1 MADEGKWEQ
10 AVYLM
15 TGWKVPARGTVT
27 SDLQGKA
34 GLNGGSGDDG
44 VDTPWFSVTISNVG
58 KTDATAAAQRLAAQ
72 GGNYVLFFA
81 GTGDA
86 GPMENAKSLNLYVA
100 KVTYA
105 WQTGSGVSGTNFH
118 KYANGV
124 ASALDQL
131 QASPWKTT
139 GFSFDGL
146 AVTETD
152 SVDLGTFSYRAKSLD
167 RAKVF
172 FEEHQTRLD
181 GWVNAMG
188 RDDAAWQG
196 NAAGV
201 FVNLLDTLRKQYK
214 HYDEQLAPNGFS
226 TQSASVVDGYAS
238 KTFQGNGLIEAEHAL
253 STAVKTLRD
262 AWTKWHGDQS
272 GTVTGKAPDGSAN
285 TPAGHWNPEDVMRDV
300 LTEIK
305 QWLDTN
311 NAGKVVTHSNT
322 YGTAYGGT
330 DYWYDLMEGFKE
342 NVPAYGSLTDPA
354 NWAKIGQE
362 AVARWNNGV
371 TAHLDP
377 AADTATTTLSGAWSK
392 LMNTDWDPGYGFEEA
407 PSATLTTTGGGNDG
421 NSDSGFDVSD
431 IANMLNNQNSSVSN
445 ALNDIASSTNDA
457 LNGVGSSTSDALND
471 LMSGGS
477 SGSTGTGGGSVGTT
491 DLNSDLN
498 DILGTDGLSG
508 DGTGTDSTGGS
519 GSTTDLGSSPT
530 YTSLLNSA
538 LNGTGSSS
546 SGSTKINADGSIT
559 VTNPDGSTRTTSP
572 DGTEVTKYP
581 DGSTLTTDP
590 DGRTTLVDADGSTS
604 TQNADGSV
612 TTTYPDGS
620 EVTLDPDGSYT
631 VQNADGGVSDLDL
644 KPGQTVTNPD
654 GSTTSLNSDGSITTK
669 YPDGLV
675 STLEPDGTYTVDA
688 PGTGGVDTSSLSPDG
703 SGTTVTSGTGLNSS
717 GTSTG
722 TGLNGALDNLLNGT
736 ASPTDSLTTATQDG
750 DFLYDDVP
758 YTSSLSGALGGGVSS
773 GAGLTGSSG
782 LNPGALAAASR
793 MGGLN
798 GEMTAAERVRS
809 GYADADAGSGIAR
822 TAAARSATT
831 TEQAAAR
838 ATTSSG
844 MPFMPPGA
852 GAGQGGQATQSEGR
866 NRTTWL
872 SEDEEIWGTDED
884 TAPAVLG
891 RDD

>member
-15 TGWKVPARGTVT
+15 TGWKVPARGSVT
-27 SDLQGKA
+27 SDLQGKSNR
-34 GLNGGSGDDG
+34 NGGSGDDA

-58 KTDATAAAQRLAAQ
+58 KTDATAAAQRLAAA

-100 KVTYA
+100 KVAYA

-131 QASPWKTT
+131 AASPWKTA

-152 SVDLGTFSYRAKSLD
+152 SVDLGTFSSRAKSLD
-167 RAKVF
+167 RAKLF
-172 FEEHQTRLD
+172 FEEHQTRLE
-181 GWVNAMG
+181 GWVDAMG
-188 RDDAAWQG
+188 RDNAAWQG

-253 STAVKTLRD
+253 SAAVKTLRD
-262 AWTKWHGDQS
+262 AWTKWHGDQN
-272 GTVTGKAPDGSAN
+272 GTTTGKAPDGSAN

-305 QWLDTN
+305 QWLDAN

-322 YGTAYGGT
+322 YGTSYGGT
-330 DYWYDLMEGFKE
+330 EYWYDLLEGFKE

-354 NWAKIGQE
+354 NWVKIGQE
-362 AVARWNNGV
+362 AVARWNNNI

-377 AADTATTTLSGAWSK
+377 AADTATTTLSGSWSK
-392 LMNTDWDPGYGFEEA
+392 LMNTDWDPAYGFEEA
-407 PSATLTTTGGGNDG
+407 PSAPLTTTGGTGNDG
-421 NSDSGFDVSD
+421 NSDSNFDVHD
-431 IANMLNNQNSSVSN
+431 IADMLSNQNSSVNS

-457 LNGVGSSTSDALND
+457 LNDVGSSTNDALND
-471 LMSGGS
+471 LLSGGS
-477 SGSTGTGGGSVGTT
+477 SGSTDTGGGIGA

-508 DGTGTDSTGGS
+508 DGTGTGTDTGS
-519 GSTTDLGSSPT
+519 DLGASPT
-530 YTSLLNSA
+530 YTSLLNNA
-538 LNGTGSSS
+538 LNGIGS
-546 SGSTKINADGSIT
+546 SGSGTTKINSDGSIT
-559 VTNPDGSTRTTSP
+559 VTNADGSTTTTSP

-590 DGRTTLVDADGSTS
+590 DGRTTLVNADGSTS
-604 TQNADGSV
+604 VQNADGSV
-612 TTTYPDGS
+612 TTTYADGS

-631 VQNADGGVSDLDL
+631 VQSADGAVSDLDL
-644 KPGQTVTNPD
+644 KPGGTVTNPD
-654 GSTTSLNSDGSITTK
+654 GSTTTLNSDGSITTK
-669 YPDGLV
+669 YPDGLI
-675 STLEPDGTYTVDA
+675 STLEADGTYTVDA
-688 PGTGGVDTSSLSPDG
+688 PGVTGVDTSSLSPDG
-703 SGTTVTSGTGLNSS
+703 SGTTTSSGTGLNSS

-722 TGLNGALDNLLNGT
+722 TGLNGALDDLLNGT
-736 ASPTDSLTTATQDG
+736 ASTTDPLTTPTQDG

-758 YTSSLSGALGGGVSS
+758 YTSSLSGALGGAGLS
-773 GAGLTGSSG
+773 GDGLTGSSG

-793 MGGLN
+793 MGGM
-798 GEMTAAERVRS
+798 GGMGGDMTAAERVRA
-809 GYADADAGSGIAR
+809 GYSDGDASVNGTARASAG
-822 TAAARSATT
+822 RSATT
-831 TEQAAAR
+831 AEQSVAR

-844 MPFMPPGA
+844 MPFLPP
-852 GAGQGGQATQSEGR
+852 GAGQGGQSTQSEAR
-866 NRTTWL
+866 TRTTWL
-872 SEDEEIWGTDED
+872 SEDEEIWGTDEAA
-884 TAPAVLG
+884 APAVLG

>member
-15 TGWKVPARGTVT
+15 TGWKVPARGSVT
-27 SDLQGKA
+27 SDLQGKSSR
-34 GLNGGSGDDG
+34 NGGSSDEA

-58 KTDATAAAQRLAAQ
+58 KSDATAAAQRLVAL

-86 GPMENAKSLNLYVA
+86 GPMENAKALNLYVA
-100 KVTYA
+100 KITYA

-131 QASPWKTT
+131 QASPWKTA

-152 SVDLGTFSYRAKSLD
+152 SVDLGTFSHRAKSLD
-167 RAKVF
+167 RAKLF
-172 FEEHQTRLD
+172 FEEHETRLD

-188 RDDAAWQG
+188 RDNAAWQG

-214 HYDEQLAPNGFS
+214 HYHEQLAPDGFS
-226 TQSASVVDGYAS
+226 TQTASVVDGYLS

-253 STAVKTLRD
+253 SAAVKTLRD
-262 AWTKWHGDQS
+262 AWTKWHGDQN
-272 GTVTGKAPDGSAN
+272 GPVTGKAPDGSAN
-285 TPAGHWNPEDVMRDV
+285 TPGGHWNPEDVMREV
-300 LTEIK
+300 LTELK
-305 QWLDTN
+305 QWIDTH

-330 DYWYDLMEGFKE
+330 EYWYDLLEGFKE

-371 TAHLDP
+371 TAFLDP
-377 AADTATTTLSGAWSK
+377 AADTATTTLSASWSQ
-392 LMNTDWDPGYGFEEA
+392 LMNTDWDPAYGFEQA
-407 PSATLTTTGGGNDG
+407 PSATLTTTGGSGTDG
-421 NSDSGFDVSD
+421 NSDSNFDVSD
-431 IANMLNNQNSSVSN
+431 IANMLNNQNSSVNS

-457 LNGVGSSTSDALND
+457 LNGMGSSTNDALND
-471 LMSGGS
+471 ILSGGS
-477 SGSTGTGGGSVGTT
+477 SSGTDTGAISS

-498 DILGTDGLSG
+498 DILGTDGLTG
-508 DGTGTDSTGGS
+508 DGTGTG
-519 GSTTDLGSSPT
+519 TDLGTSPT
-530 YTSLLNSA
+530 YTSLLNNA
-538 LNGTGSSS
+538 LNGIGS
-546 SGSTKINADGSIT
+546 SGSTNTKINPDGSIT
-559 VTNPDGSTRTTSP
+559 VTNPDGSTTTTSP

-590 DGRTTLVDADGSTS
+590 DGRTTLVNADGSTS
-604 TQNADGSV
+604 VQNSDGSV

-631 VQNADGGVSDLDL
+631 VQSADGTVSDLDL

-654 GSTTSLNSDGSITTK
+654 GSTTTLNSDGSVTTT
-669 YPDGLV
+669 YPDGLI
-675 STLEPDGTYTVDA
+675 STLEADGTYTVDA
-688 PGTGGVDTSSLSPDG
+688 PGVTGVDTSSLAPDT
-703 SGTTVTSGTGLNSS
+703 SGTTTSS
-717 GTSTG
+717 GTSTSG
-722 TGLNGALDNLLNGT
+722 GGLNSTLDDLLNGT
-736 ASPTDSLTTATQDG
+736 ASTTESLNSTAQDG

-758 YTSSLSGALGGGVSS
+758 YTSSLSGALGGTVAS
-773 GAGLTGSSG
+773 GDGLTGSTG

-793 MGGLN
+793 MGGM
-798 GEMTAAERVRS
+798 GGMGGDMTAAERLRS
-809 GYADADAGSGIAR
+809 GYADTDGVGSTAR
-822 TAAARSATT
+822 TSAARSVASA
-831 TEQAAAR
+831 EQAATR
-838 ATTSSG
+838 ASTSSG

-852 GAGQGGQATQSEGR
+852 GQGSQATQSEGR
-866 NRTTWL
+866 TRTTWL

-884 TAPAVLG
+884 AAPAVLG

>member
-10 AVYLM
+10 AVYLL
-15 TGWKVPARGTVT
+15 TGWKVPARGSVT
-27 SDLQGKA
+27 SDLQGKSNR
-34 GLNGGSGDDG
+34 NGGSGEDA

-58 KTDATAAAQRLAAQ
+58 KTDATAAAQRLAAA

-131 QASPWKTT
+131 AASPWRTN

-152 SVDLGTFSYRAKSLD
+152 SVDLGTFSHRAKSLD
-167 RAKVF
+167 RAKLF
-172 FEEHQTRLD
+172 FEEHQTRLE
-181 GWVNAMG
+181 GWVDAMG
-188 RDDAAWQG
+188 RDNAAWQG

-253 STAVKTLRD
+253 SAAVKTLRD
-262 AWTKWHGDQS
+262 AWTKWHGDQN
-272 GTVTGKAPDGSAN
+272 GTTTGKAPDGSAN
-285 TPAGHWNPEDVMRDV
+285 TPGGHWNAEDVMREV
-300 LTEIK
+300 LAEIK
-305 QWLDTN
+305 QWLDAN

-322 YGTAYGGT
+322 YGTSYGGT
-330 DYWYDLMEGFKE
+330 EYWYDLMEGFKE

-362 AVARWNNGV
+362 AVARWNNNI

-392 LMNTDWDPGYGFEEA
+392 LMNTDWDPAYGFEEA
-407 PSATLTTTGGGNDG
+407 PSATLTTTGGTGNG
-421 NSDSGFDVSD
+421 NSDSDFGVDD
-431 IANMLNNQNSSVSN
+431 IADMLNNQNSSVNN

-457 LNGVGSSTSDALND
+457 LNDVGSSTNDALND
-471 LMSGGS
+471 ILSGGS
-477 SGSTGTGGGSVGTT
+477 SSGTGSGGTGSGGIGT

-498 DILGTDGLSG
+498 DILGGDSLSG
-508 DGTGTDSTGGS
+508 DGTGTDSG
-519 GSTTDLGSSPT
+519 LGTSPT
-530 YTSLLNSA
+530 YTSLLNNA
-538 LNGTGSSS
+538 LNGIGS
-546 SGSTKINADGSIT
+546 SGSGTTKINSDGSIT
-559 VTNPDGSTRTTSP
+559 VTNPDGSTTTTSP
-572 DGTEVTKYP
+572 DGTEVTEYP

-590 DGRTTLVDADGSTS
+590 DGRTTLVNADGSTS
-604 TQNADGSV
+604 VQNADGSV

-631 VQNADGGVSDLDL
+631 VQGADGQVSDLDL

-654 GSTTSLNSDGSITTK
+654 GSTTTLNADGSITTK
-669 YPDGLV
+669 YPDGLI

-688 PGTGGVDTSSLSPDG
+688 PGTGAVDTSSLSPDG
-703 SGTTVTSGTGLNSS
+703 SDTSTSSGAGLNSS

-722 TGLNGALDNLLNGT
+722 TGLNGALDDLLNGT
-736 ASPTDSLTTATQDG
+736 ASTTGSVTTGTQDG

-758 YTSSLSGALGGGVSS
+758 YTSSLSGALGGQVSS
-773 GAGLTGSSG
+773 GDGLTGSSG

-793 MGGLN
+793 MGGLG

-809 GYADADAGSGIAR
+809 GYADTDAAGSTAR
-822 TAAARSATT
+822 TAAARSATS
-831 TEQAAAR
+831 TEQAASR

-852 GAGQGGQATQSEGR
+852 GQGSQATQSEGR
-866 NRTTWL
+866 TRTTWL

-884 TAPAVLG
+884 AAPAVLG

>member
-15 TGWKVPARGTVT
+15 TGWKVPARGSVT
-27 SDLQGKA
+27 SDLQGKS
-34 GLNGGSGDDG
+34 NRSDGSGDDA

-58 KTDATAAAQRLAAQ
+58 KTDATALAQRLAAL

-86 GPMENAKSLNLYVA
+86 GPMENARALNLYVA
-100 KVTYA
+100 KITYA

-124 ASALDQL
+124 ASALGQL

-167 RAKVF
+167 RAKLF
-172 FEEHQTRLD
+172 FEEHETRLD
-181 GWVNAMG
+181 GWVSAMG
-188 RDDAAWQG
+188 RDNAAWQG

-214 HYDEQLAPNGFS
+214 HYHEQLAPHGFS
-226 TQSASVVDGYAS
+226 SQSASVVDSYVS
-238 KTFQGNGLIEAEHAL
+238 KTFQGNGLIEAEHGL
-253 STAVKTLRD
+253 SAAVKTLRD
-262 AWTKWHGDQS
+262 AWTKWHGDQN
-272 GTVTGKAPDGSAN
+272 GTVTGKAPDGSAS
-285 TPAGHWNPEDVMRDV
+285 TPAGHWNAEDVVRDV
-300 LTEIK
+300 LNEIK

-322 YGTAYGGT
+322 YGTSYGGT
-330 DYWYDLMEGFKE
+330 EYWYDLVEGFKE

-362 AVARWNNGV
+362 AVARWNNGI

-377 AADTATTTLSGAWSK
+377 AADTATTTLSGTWSK
-392 LMNTDWDPGYGFEEA
+392 LMNTDWDPAYGFEQA
-407 PSATLTTTGGGNDG
+407 PSATLTTTGSSSSSGNDG
-421 NSDSGFDVSD
+421 DSDSTFDVGD
-431 IANMLNNQNSSVSN
+431 IADMLNNQNSSVNN
-445 ALNDIASSTNDA
+445 ALNDIASSTDDALNGMGSSTNDA
-457 LNGVGSSTSDALND
+457 LNEIL
-471 LMSGGS
+471 SGGS
-477 SGSTGTGGGSVGTT
+477 SGSTDSGGGSIGTG
-491 DLNSDLN
+491 LNSDLN
-498 DILGTDGLSG
+498 DILGTGGLSG
-508 DGTGTDSTGGS
+508 DGTGTDSGS
-519 GSTTDLGSSPT
+519 GLGTSPT
-530 YTSLLNSA
+530 YTSLLNNA
-538 LNGTGSSS
+538 LNGIGS
-546 SGSTKINADGSIT
+546 SGSGTTKINSDGSIT
-559 VTNPDGSTRTTSP
+559 VTNPDGGTTTTSP
-572 DGTEVTKYP
+572 DGTEVTEYP

-590 DGRTTLVDADGSTS
+590 DGRTTLVNADGSTS
-604 TQNADGSV
+604 VQNADGSV

-620 EVTLDPDGSYT
+620 EATLDPDGSYT
-631 VQNADGGVSDLDL
+631 VQGANGEVSDLDL

-654 GSTTSLNSDGSITTK
+654 GSTTTLNSDGSITTT
-669 YPDGLV
+669 YPDGLI

-688 PGTGGVDTSSLSPDG
+688 PATDGVDTSSLSPDG
-703 SGTTVTSGTGLNSS
+703 SGTSTSSGAGLNSS
-717 GTSTG
+717 GTSTS
-722 TGLNGALDNLLNGT
+722 TGLNGALDDLLNGT
-736 ASPTDSLTTATQDG
+736 ASTTDSLTTATQDG

-773 GAGLTGSSG
+773 GDGLTGSSG

-809 GYADADAGSGIAR
+809 GYSDTDAAVNGTAR
-822 TAAARSATT
+822 ASAARSAGT
-831 TEQAAAR
+831 TEQTAAR

-844 MPFMPPGA
+844 MPFLPP
-852 GAGQGGQATQSEGR
+852 GAGQGGQSTQSEER
-866 NRTTWL
+866 TRTTWL
-872 SEDEEIWGTDED
+872 SEDEEIWGTDEAA
-884 TAPAVLG
+884 APAVLG
-891 RDD
+891 RDG